1 MSTESCGK
9 NEVEKNLFVTYV
21 TGKKFATFSSCSF
34 IDQEDENRTISLIP
48 FSVADQ
54 LTVILDSLPS
64 MWYNYP
70 RDRVLL
76 VYTYPYIF

>member
-1 MSTESCGK
+1 M
-9 NEVEKNLFVTYV
+9 EKNSFVTYV

-54 LTVILDSLPS
+54 LSVILDSLPS
-64 MWYNYP
+64 M
-70 RDRVLL
+70 
-76 VYTYPYIF
+76 